1 MLELSNFSLSYSIIT
16 LISAAF
22 WDYLVGDPNFLIHPV
37 QIMGWFIN
45 LGTKIVLNS
54 YQHKWQRR
62 IGGLIISLILILGS
76 GLVGWLLI
84 KMAYGI
90 NTLLGIGA
98 ETILISSCF
107 AGKSLRQ
114 AAENVLKP
122 LLENDIAIARSNLSM
137 YVGRDTTQLSAADIL
152 RAILET
158 VGENSVDGVT
168 APLFYAIVG
177 IGIGIGAA
185 PLVLAYKA
193 SSTLDSMIGYR
204 REPYQD
210 LGWFPAQLE
219 DRLTWIPCRLTVV
232 TLAIFS
238 GNPQKVFAICSRDA
252 IKDPSPNSGW
262 SECVY
267 AATLGVQ
274 LGGSNTYRGVT
285 IQKPILGNSDRE
297 ITPQTIT
304 TAMNLTRYC
313 FLSWLGIFVLSS
325 SLF

>member
-1 MLELSNFSLSYSIIT
+1 M
-16 LISAAF
+16 
-22 WDYLVGDPNFLIHPV
+22 
-37 QIMGWFIN
+37 
-45 LGTKIVLNS
+45 
-54 YQHKWQRR
+54 
-62 IGGLIISLILILGS
+62 
-76 GLVGWLLI
+76 
-84 KMAYGI
+84 
-90 NTLLGIGA
+90 
-98 ETILISSCF
+98 
-107 AGKSLRQ
+107 
-114 AAENVLKP
+114 
-122 LLENDIAIARSNLSM
+122 
-137 YVGRDTTQLSAADIL
+137 
-152 RAILET
+152 
-158 VGENSVDGVT
+158 
-168 APLFYAIVG
+168 FYALVG